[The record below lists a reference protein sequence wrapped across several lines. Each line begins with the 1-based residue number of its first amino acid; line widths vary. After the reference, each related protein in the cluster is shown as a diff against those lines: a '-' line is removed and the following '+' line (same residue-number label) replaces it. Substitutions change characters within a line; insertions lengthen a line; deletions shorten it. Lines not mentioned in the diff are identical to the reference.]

1 MLDNPLVEFVI
12 KHPRLLVITGAGCSA
27 ASGIPTYRD
36 DTGAWQRSAPIQHQ
50 DFINLEASRKRYWA
64 RSYAGWPM
72 VNAAK
77 PNASHYALASLEKKG
92 YCQLLVTQ
100 NIDRLHQKAGHQNV
114 IDLHGRLDKVSC
126 LNCESVFDR
135 QDVQSQL
142 ARLNPT
148 FPQSEPIA
156 APDGDAYIE
165 NSLVDQ
171 IVIQDCPA
179 CQGML
184 KPEVVFYGGTVDR
197 VIVNSIYKK
206 LSLIDAVL
214 VVGSSLMVFSS
225 FRFCRKANEISVPV
239 AAVNQG
245 KTRADDFLDLKVSES
260 CTEQLVNLAET
271 LPVLQIS

>member
-1 MLDNPLVEFVI
+1 MLDNPLIEFVI
-12 KHPRLLVITGAGCSA
+12 KHPRLLVITGAGCSV

-50 DFINLEASRKRYWA
+50 EFMNLEASRKRYWA
-64 RSYAGWPM
+64 RSYAGWPT

-114 IDLHGRLDKVSC
+114 IDLHGRLDQVNC
-126 LNCESVFDR
+126 LSCESVFDR
-135 QDVQSQL
+135 QDVQTQL
-142 ARLNPT
+142 TRLNPN
-148 FPQSEPIA
+148 FPQLEHIA
-156 APDGDAYIE
+156 APDGDADIE
-165 NSLVDQ
+165 NSLVDK
-171 IVIQDCPA
+171 IVIKDCPT

-184 KPEVVFYGGTVDR
+184 KPDVVFYGGTVDR
-197 VIVNSIYKK
+197 VIVNSIYEK
-206 LSLIDAVL
+206 LNHIDAVI

-225 FRFCRKANEISVPV
+225 FRFCRKANELSVPV
-239 AAVNQG
+239 VAINQG
-245 KTRADDFLDLKVSES
+245 KTRADDFLELKVSEF

-271 LPVLQIS
+271 LPALDVS

>member
-245 KTRADDFLDLKVSES
+245 KTRADDFLDLKVSEC